1 MIKALSATAIAAF
14 AAAAITFLPSF
25 APPVEA
31 GVPQTQGQTLGKADR
46 LPVHAASAACAGQNW
61 PNIDVSCL
69 RRSKSKAA
77 IQPVRVV
84 TTDRS

>member
-1 MIKALSATAIAAF
+1 MIKALSAVAIAAF
-14 AAAAITFLPSF
+14 AAAAITILPSF

-31 GVPQTQGQTLGKADR
+31 SVPQSTGKADR
-46 LPVHAASAACAGQNW
+46 LPIRSVKATCAGQNW

-69 RRSKSKAA
+69 RRSNSNATV
-77 IQPVRVV
+77 QPVRVV